1 MRFHALTLA
10 ASVLGAVTLGAIGSA
25 SAMPVSQAPALA
37 AQTNIDHVQYRPG
50 HPNYRPPGY
59 RHARPV
65 YRPVCRITNVRTRG
79 PYGRVIVKQVR
90 VCR

>member
-1 MRFHALTLA
+1 MKFHALTLA

-25 SAMPVSQAPALA
+25 SAMPVSQMPAAA
-37 AQTNIDHVQYRPG
+37 AQINIDHVQYRPG
-50 HPNYRPPGY
+50 HPHY

-65 YRPVCRITNVRTRG
+65 RRPVCRINTIRTRG
-79 PYGRVIVKQVR
+79 PFGRVVVKQVR